1 MPGLQVWANCRAY
14 NPEGTIVRQMG
25 DRLSDTWEKKWYQQ
39 GVEAKWEGL
48 MRELK
53 EEDVRSP
60 PACCTHSSICSLGS
74 NALSPCA
81 AGSLFGHTQT
91 VAGCVGTQLTPRLQQ
106 PLMWPSQLPKQS
118 RPTRCSRT

>member
-1 MPGLQVWANCRAY
+1 MCTSLPQVWANCRAY

-53 EEDVRSP
+53 EEDVRAAAHLLGP
-60 PACCTHSSICSLGS
+60 LLPAVGLLPACV
-74 NALSPCA
+74 P
-81 AGSLFGHTQT
+81 
-91 VAGCVGTQLTPRLQQ
+91 V
-106 PLMWPSQLPKQS
+106 
-118 RPTRCSRT
+118 

>member
-1 MPGLQVWANCRAY
+1 MWANCRAY

-53 EEDVRSP
+53 EEDVR
-60 PACCTHSSICSLGS
+60 
-74 NALSPCA
+74 CA
-81 AGSLFGHTQT
+81 AIPAPSSLWLLERPCRGSACALPDACHG
-91 VAGCVGTQLTPRLQQ
+91 VLGLQQ
-106 PLMWPSQLPKQS
+106 TCRAMFHCEARVSC
-118 RPTRCSRT
+118 T

>member
-1 MPGLQVWANCRAY
+1 MLITGIAVFSACLCDCGVELHFNDRRGSLRLSSGLMPQVWANCRAY

-53 EEDVRSP
+53 EEEVRAHVVTAVP
-60 PACCTHSSICSLGS
+60 
-74 NALSPCA
+74 
-81 AGSLFGHTQT
+81 
-91 VAGCVGTQLTPRLQQ
+91 
-106 PLMWPSQLPKQS
+106 
-118 RPTRCSRT
+118 

>member
-1 MPGLQVWANCRAY
+1 MWANCRAY

-53 EEDVRSP
+53 EEDVRTLLLVLHPPIPIVSASP
-60 PACCTHSSICSLGS
+60 LGRSSPSRLV
-74 NALSPCA
+74 AVLS
-81 AGSLFGHTQT
+81 GWDTQ
-91 VAGCVGTQLTPRLQQ
+91 R
-106 PLMWPSQLPKQS
+106 MWAE
-118 RPTRCSRT
+118 TD

>member
-1 MPGLQVWANCRAY
+1 MWANCRAY

-53 EEDVRSP
+53 EEDVRAP
-60 PACCTHSSICSLGS
+60 PA
-74 NALSPCA
+74 
-81 AGSLFGHTQT
+81 
-91 VAGCVGTQLTPRLQQ
+91 
-106 PLMWPSQLPKQS
+106 
-118 RPTRCSRT
+118 

>member
-1 MPGLQVWANCRAY
+1 MAASGTMLGKCRLSSSALQDIYCCDLRPTRGMLWQSLAGIPMTSRCRPVQVWANCRAY

-53 EEDVRSP
+53 EEDVRAP
-60 PACCTHSSICSLGS
+60 PA
-74 NALSPCA
+74 
-81 AGSLFGHTQT
+81 
-91 VAGCVGTQLTPRLQQ
+91 
-106 PLMWPSQLPKQS
+106 
-118 RPTRCSRT
+118 